1 MSFSL
6 KESCHLYDKYCR
18 RNSDTPTFQEFNS
31 KHLTCLPLTVEIQEE
46 YHRVILAAKRAQ
58 GIPVTRRLPSLF
70 RKFELYRKQSDMP
83 DFVADNMS
91 TTSVQI
97 PSQAVA
103 HKSVSPSIHQS
114 VKMNIRP
121 PACIATE
128 PLMRKPTEIMENRH
142 TSETVIS
149 KPELAPK
156 HAEEWSLDEY
166 KKEVQASKSV
176 LLKETNGHMVHL
188 VPQMRLT
195 TSLES
200 LACKLTKHTWESLCG
215 KSAVDLKM
223 RDGSALAM
231 AFISLDE
238 GDLAEFI
245 QSFKQKK
252 SGPHFIR
259 FSRI

>member
-46 YHRVILAAKRAQ
+46 YHRVILAAKRAN

-70 RKFELYRKQSDMP
+70 KKFELYRKQSDMP

-128 PLMRKPTEIMENRH
+128 PLMRKPAEIME
-142 TSETVIS
+142 IS
-149 KPELAPK
+149 KPETATST
-156 HAEEWSLDEY
+156 EEWSLDEY

-188 VPQMRLT
+188 VPQMRLA

-200 LACKLTKHTWESLCG
+200 LACKLTKNTWESLRG
-215 KSAVDLKM
+215 KSVMDLKM

-231 AFISLDE
+231 ASISLDE

-245 QSFKQKK
+245 QSRKQKK

>member
-46 YHRVILAAKRAQ
+46 YHRVILAAKRAN

-70 RKFELYRKQSDMP
+70 KKFELYRKQSDMP

-128 PLMRKPTEIMENRH
+128 PRMETE
-142 TSETVIS
+142 IS
-149 KPELAPK
+149 KPEVATDTGPQK
-156 HAEEWSLDEY
+156 HTEEWSLDEY

-176 LLKETNGHMVHL
+176 LLKEQNGHMVHL

-200 LACKLTKHTWESLCG
+200 LACKLTKKTWESLRG
-215 KSAVDLKM
+215 KSVADLKM

-231 AFISLDE
+231 ASISLDE

-245 QSFKQKK
+245 QSRKQKK

>member
-1 MSFSL
+1 
-6 KESCHLYDKYCR
+6 
-18 RNSDTPTFQEFNS
+18 
-31 KHLTCLPLTVEIQEE
+31 LTVEIQEE
-46 YHRVILAAKRAQ
+46 YHRVILAAKRAN

-70 RKFELYRKQSDMP
+70 KKFELYRKQSDMP

-142 TSETVIS
+142 TSETEIS
-149 KPELAPK
+149 KPEPATSP
-156 HAEEWSLDEY
+156 EEWSLDEY

-188 VPQMRLT
+188 VPQMRLA

-200 LACKLTKHTWESLCG
+200 LACKLTKNTWESLRG
-215 KSAVDLKM
+215 KSAMDLKM
-223 RDGSALAM
+223 RDGSALVM
-231 AFISLDE
+231 ASISLDE

-245 QSFKQKK
+245 QSRKQKK